1 MGKLKHIAQKWN
13 GGELPD
19 NCLSYL
25 SYLAIFVVFVMSSV
39 TIYNNSTSLLGVL
52 LLYLTNVIYS
62 ILFAKDIVSS
72 EKLNISG
79 PIAFVFIATLILN
92 LVSSTM
98 IILTF
103 RKLHATYL
111 KNNETI
117 DLSDKSRNLI
127 SLYLTLWI
135 ATIIML
141 WVLFAFYF
149 IEPLSEPFFNYQF
162 IGQDLSPTFMFMG
175 FIIKAI
181 FSISSLGISGYMVY
195 LAKMFSDVKIK
206 TLDN

>member
-1 MGKLKHIAQKWN
+1 MGKLKQLAQKMT
-13 GGELPD
+13 GGALPED
-19 NCLSYL
+19 CLSYL
-25 SYLAIFVVFVMSSV
+25 SYFAVFVVFMMAGAS
-39 TIYNNSTSLLGVL
+39 IYNNSTSLLGVL
-52 LLYLTNVIYS
+52 LLYLSNVVYS
-62 ILFAKDIVSS
+62 ILFAKDILSS
-72 EKLNISG
+72 EKANVSG
-79 PIAFVFIATLILN
+79 VIAFVLMATIILN

-103 RKLHATYL
+103 RKLHANYL

-117 DLSDKSRNLI
+117 ELSDKSRNLI

-135 ATIIML
+135 VTIIML

-162 IGQDLSPTFMFMG
+162 IGQELSPTFMFMG
-175 FIIKAI
+175 FIIKVG
-181 FSISSLGISGYMVY
+181 FSTLSLGLSGYMVY
-195 LAKMFSDVKIK
+195 LAKMFSDIKTK

>member
-1 MGKLKHIAQKWN
+1 MGKLKHIAQKMT
-13 GGELPD
+13 GGALPED
-19 NCLSYL
+19 CLSYL
-25 SYLAIFVVFVMSSV
+25 SYLAIFVVFMMAGA

-52 LLYLTNVIYS
+52 LLYLSNVVYS
-62 ILFAKDIVSS
+62 ILFAKDVMSS
-72 EKLNISG
+72 EKANVSG
-79 PIAFVFIATLILN
+79 LIAFVFIATLLLN

-149 IEPLSEPFFNYQF
+149 IEPLTEPFFNYKF
-162 IGQDLSPTFMFMG
+162 IGQELSPTFLFIG
-175 FIIKAI
+175 FIIKTV
-181 FSISSLGISGYMVY
+181 FSTASLGISGYMVY
-195 LAKMFSDVKIK
+195 LAKMFSDVKLK